1 MAKNNTISLKQ
12 MKKRI
17 LRLKSSMIKNL
28 STITNAVSKMIVNV
42 NSVLNTLT
50 DEDYLRNLSIGIESS
65 PQTSG
70 IYYDSNSQN
79 KVFSAYGNIPEDFF
93 DMGQDYAKT
102 FSDGF
107 LSGITSL
114 TDNVKSALS
123 SAAYAQTGGNTEN
136 ITYNSNYNFYSSGLT
151 VSQQLEQAR
160 REELLKQLR
169 A

>member
-17 LRLKSSMIKNL
+17 LKLKSSMIKNL
-28 STITNAVSKMIVNV
+28 STITKSVSKMIINV

-50 DEDYLRNLSIGIESS
+50 DEDYLRDLSIGVETS

-79 KVFSAYGNIPEDFF
+79 KVFSAYRNIPEDFF

-107 LSGITSL
+107 LSGVSAL
-114 TDNVKSALS
+114 TDNVKSVLS
-123 SAAYAQTGGNTEN
+123 SAASTQTESSTEN